1 MIQEIVSCLVD
12 YLIFLWFNKMYET
25 RKYGRVRVTVL
36 FFVMLAVVR
45 LTNVFG
51 LLNPAIRLICP
62 SIYYF
67 SAIWILY
74 ANISPL
80 HRLFRTG
87 ILMVTVAVTELLAMA
102 IVLIGVD
109 GAVYKTIMDI
119 VGYWFLTLVVTRI
132 CEVIFLNLMNKM
144 YFSKRKEV
152 SCKEV
157 LWHGL
162 FLGSILAY
170 LYIIVRTVY
179 LNPIEKETIEI
190 TFWINI
196 SFIILALI
204 GYYFFWKLFVEKNHQ
219 KELLERLLQKQEIQ
233 VDYYKRMNYY
243 EKELRKIKHD
253 LKNQLIIVESM
264 KGESLID
271 QYRSEVDNLF
281 AVYVNSINSGNEIL
295 DILLKNKLAFCNE
308 KNIEFSV
315 NVNFKRGGFIDLTD
329 IGVIFGNIIDNAI
342 EACMRM
348 ETGKRRIHLSVFEN
362 EEFIMI
368 KLHNSYDKIKLKGKR
383 FVSLKEDARN
393 HGIGLY
399 SLEQTVK
406 KYDGN
411 CRYNVEDKEFQLN
424 ILIPIKVSN

>member
-12 YLIFLWFNKMYET
+12 CLIFLWFNKMYET
-25 RKYGRVRVTVL
+25 RRYGKVRVVTL
-36 FFVMLAVVR
+36 FFVMVAVVR

-51 LLNPAIRLICP
+51 FINPAARLLCS

-74 ANISPL
+74 AHISLL
-80 HRLFRTG
+80 HRLLRTG
-87 ILMVTVAVTELLAMA
+87 MLMVTAVLAELLAIA
-102 IVLIGVD
+102 IVLLGVN
-109 GAVYKTIMDI
+109 GAIYETIMDS
-119 VGYWFLTLVVTRI
+119 VGYWFLTLVLTRI
-132 CEVIFLNLMNKM
+132 CEVCFLNLLNKI
-144 YFSKRKEV
+144 YFSKKK
-152 SCKEV
+152 SISWKEV

-162 FLGSILAY
+162 FLGSILSY
-170 LYIIVRTVY
+170 LYIIVKTIY
-179 LNPIEKETIEI
+179 LNPMEKEVIEL

-204 GYYFFWKLFVEKNHQ
+204 GYYFFWKLYAEKNHQ

-233 VDYYKRMNYY
+233 IDYYKRMNYY

-253 LKNQLIIVESM
+253 LKNQLLIIESM
-264 KGESLID
+264 KDDSLID
-271 QYRSEVDNLF
+271 QYRNEVDALF
-281 AVYVNSINSGNEIL
+281 AVYGNSIDSGNEIL
-295 DILLKNKLAFCNE
+295 DILLKSKLAYCNE
-308 KNIEFSV
+308 KDIDFSI
-315 NVNFKRGGFIDLTD
+315 NANFKRGGFIELID

-348 ETGKRRIHLSVFEN
+348 ETGKRRMHLLVYEN
-362 EEFIMI
+362 GEFIII
-368 KLHNSYDKIKLKGKR
+368 KLNNSFDKIRFKGKR
-383 FVSLKEDARN
+383 LVSLKDDVRN

-399 SLEQTVK
+399 SLEQAVR

-411 CRYNVEDKEFQLN
+411 YQYNVEDKEFQLN